1 MNNYSTLFYAFY
13 VFFENPKNMTFYVFF
28 ELLQTFSQTLAFSLS
43 VFSFYVLS
51 YIMVNTD
58 VYTHLRVAPFDL
70 KDKFVYSNLTL
81 VARSL
86 VRNISDMTFWSLPAC
101 WPSSCRTYIR
111 RMTLEI
117 FSKSNCTCRQ
127 LGRTADETNTRYQYV
142 HLIMKSLVLLGRVAL
157 GAQRPIVVKLPRE
170 RSVGRSV
177 RLSVGLS
184 SEL

>member
-1 MNNYSTLFYAFY
+1 MLAIIVSHLHSQNDTGNI
-13 VFFENPKNMTFYVFF
+13 
-28 ELLQTFSQTLAFSLS
+28 LQI
-43 VFSFYVLS
+43 Y
-51 YIMVNTD
+51 
-58 VYTHLRVAPFDL
+58 
-70 KDKFVYSNLTL
+70 
-81 VARSL
+81 
-86 VRNISDMTFWSLPAC
+86 
-101 WPSSCRTYIR
+101 
-111 RMTLEI
+111 
-117 FSKSNCTCRQ
+117 NCTCRQ